1 MSFIESMINGLLSSA
16 KARSINRHQFD
27 DHYQIGNDYHQYD
40 SRYQIDNGPQT
51 RRVPMYNKQAELWNS
66 LVGPSCPTCR

>member
-27 DHYQIGNDYHQYD
+27 DHYQIGNDYHQSD
-40 SRYQIDNGPQT
+40 GRYQIDNGPQT